1 MQTGRIRQCI
11 MYRMA
16 QRCVDIMNVKNVE
29 NKICGAT
36 DIALTELGHK
46 QAVETGKKILEQGIK
61 ADEILYSPLIRAKD
75 TALHI
80 AEITG
85 IPAREEARLK
95 EQNFGKYESTPRDGA
110 EFREAKKQ
118 FVNCYEGGESMLHL
132 AQRIYN
138 LLDEVAASDK
148 TYILVA
154 HNGIARVVQSYFYEM
169 TNEEYAAFGVSP
181 EWRTFMLGKRK
192 GKQRREYVRDYVL
205 YDLETTGI
213 SSLYDEVIEIS
224 AVKVRNGKIVDEFS
238 ELVNP
243 GRPIPYAASSV
254 NNISDKMVENARSFE
269 KVLPEFLAFAGDD
282 VLAGHNIA
290 GFDMKFLYRDCE
302 KYFGQTLTN
311 DYIDTLAIAK
321 LCFPEWKHRKLSDLA
336 EHYGISTKG
345 AHRALAD
352 CRMNQQVF
360 ELMAK
365 ESGGTSAKQTEE
377 KICPRCGLALKK
389 RNGRFG
395 GFWGCTGFPDC
406 RYTENV

>member
-1 MQTGRIRQCI
+1 MENKMGQVYFVRHGQTIW
-11 MYRMA
+11 
-16 QRCVDIMNVKNVE
+16 NVE

-169 TNEEYAAFGVSP
+169 TNEEYAAFAVANCAV
-181 EWRTFMLGKRK
+181 
-192 GKQRREYVRDYVL
+192 VRY
-205 YDLETTGI
+205 
-213 SSLYDEVIEIS
+213 
-224 AVKVRNGKIVDEFS
+224 EF
-238 ELVNP
+238 
-243 GRPIPYAASSV
+243 
-254 NNISDKMVENARSFE
+254 
-269 KVLPEFLAFAGDD
+269 
-282 VLAGHNIA
+282 
-290 GFDMKFLYRDCE
+290 
-302 KYFGQTLTN
+302 
-311 DYIDTLAIAK
+311 
-321 LCFPEWKHRKLSDLA
+321 
-336 EHYGISTKG
+336 
-345 AHRALAD
+345 
-352 CRMNQQVF
+352 
-360 ELMAK
+360 
-365 ESGGTSAKQTEE
+365 
-377 KICPRCGLALKK
+377 
-389 RNGRFG
+389 
-395 GFWGCTGFPDC
+395 
-406 RYTENV
+406 